1 MIKRWSNIE
10 DWRKPV
16 AWFIGIAGAA
26 LLVWLLMF
34 PPVLGVADNG
44 DFNRVMGASGIAPL
58 NAKETYED
66 RYFAFSHT
74 RFGYGD
80 FHSGGYVSTHVVL
93 VAAVGLLARVFNGHS
108 FDIRWLGAA
117 YIGLF
122 LTAAALLVR
131 YAPIPKGAS
140 RWGGLAVSAVLGAA
154 LLFVFADVGYSAYYQ
169 SFFGEPF
176 AMLAMLLA
184 TAAALALASRDRP
197 SGGLFALFIVAAFA
211 LASSKIQNAPLGFV
225 FALLGW
231 RMFGIGGNRRW
242 HRQVLL
248 GIAVLAAG
256 STIMLVAAPDK
267 LRHINLYQSIF
278 YGVLKDSPHVAE
290 DMRELGIPEK
300 YGANA
305 GTNFFQHDTAISQND
320 PILRKEVL
328 EKLSHKDIAMY
339 YLRHPSRFIQKLERA
354 SDHAVY
360 VRPYYLGNYD
370 KTEGKPG
377 GQLSYAYSGWSEWK
391 AKHLPRSFGSFA
403 GFIGLYLAAL
413 GLWRFRT
420 ISLRQ
425 KLMAETLAAVA
436 VIGVFAACIPLV
448 GDGEADLSKH
458 LFMFNV
464 SFDMMVVSAVTAL
477 AFFLVKLTAPRRVQ
491 A

>member
-1 MIKRWSNIE
+1 MFKRLLKID
-10 DWRKPV
+10 DWRKPI
-16 AWFIGIAGAA
+16 AWFFGIAGAA
-26 LLVWLLMF
+26 LLIWLLMI
-34 PPVLGVADNG
+34 PPVIGVADNG

-58 NAKETYED
+58 NGKETYED
-66 RYFAFSHT
+66 HYFAFSHA

-80 FHSGGYVSTHVVL
+80 FHSGGYVSTHVIL
-93 VAAVGLLARVFNGHS
+93 VAAIGLIARIFNGLV

-122 LTAAALLVR
+122 LAAVILLVR
-131 YAPIPKGAS
+131 YVPVPKGAR
-140 RWGGLAVSAVLGAA
+140 RWGGFAVAVVLGTA

-184 TAAALALASRDRP
+184 TAAAFALASRDRP
-197 SGGLFALFIVAAFA
+197 SGGLLTLFIVASLA
-211 LASSKIQNAPLGFV
+211 LASSKIQNAPLGFA

-231 RMFGIGGNRRW
+231 RMFGISGNRRW
-242 HRQVLL
+242 HRQVLI
-248 GIAVLAAG
+248 GIAVLVAG
-256 STIMLVAAPDK
+256 ATIMLVAAPDK

-290 DMRELGIPEK
+290 DMRELRIPEK
-300 YGANA
+300 YRVNA
-305 GTNFFQHDTAISQND
+305 GTNFFQHDTAIPQND
-320 PILRKEVL
+320 PTLRKEVL
-328 EKLSHKDIAMY
+328 ETLSHKDIAMY

-354 SDHAVY
+354 SDNAVF

-370 KTEGKPG
+370 KTAGKPR
-377 GQLSYAYSGWSEWK
+377 GQISYAYSGWSEWK
-391 AKHLPRSFGSFA
+391 AKHIPRYFGWFA
-403 GFIGLYLAAL
+403 GFIGLYMAAIAV
-413 GLWRFRT
+413 WRFRT
-420 ISLRQ
+420 VSLRQ
-425 KLMAETLAAVA
+425 KFMAETLAAVA
-436 VIGVFAACIPLV
+436 IIGVFAACIPLI

-464 SFDMMVVSAVTAL
+464 CFDMMVVSAVTAL